1 VAEWL
6 MNFAQRVPAPAQ
18 IQRHHD
24 ALVNRL
30 SQHSGNYR
38 DPVQTVPW
46 ESLDAETA
54 WLPEELLSLY
64 GLPEYVQLS
73 PEERIRLS
81 QVEFV
86 SFCELGLWLEALFIQ
101 RLGAN
106 SLQEMYR
113 DPVSYHYQLHELRE
127 EVGHSLMFLELQR
140 RSQRP
145 FMTPLSARPPLAR
158 LFARYAPEGS
168 AAFWATI
175 LIGENVPDRMNR
187 LIFAHKELP
196 AAVLAITHVH
206 MREEARHMAFAR
218 TTIQMRSQA
227 MNRVKKHLISPVLR
241 EVFRQFLRTCFFPSE
256 QVYAAAGL
264 SDPRIWARRAR
275 HNPYRIALMKQC
287 AAPSRD
293 FLRTQG
299 FAL

>member
-1 VAEWL
+1 
-6 MNFAQRVPAPAQ
+6 MTFASNLPVQAR

-24 ALVNRL
+24 ALVKRL
-30 SQHSGNYR
+30 SAHSSQYR
-38 DPVQTVPW
+38 DPVSTVPW
-46 ESLDAETA
+46 ESLSQEQA
-54 WLPEELLSLY
+54 WLPETLVSLY
-64 GLPEYVQLS
+64 GLPEYAQLS
-73 PEERIRLS
+73 TEERIRLS

-101 RLGAN
+101 RLSAN

-113 DPVSYHYQLHELRE
+113 DPLGYHYQLHELRE
-127 EVGHSLMFLELQR
+127 EVGHSLMFLELQQ
-140 RSQRP
+140 RSHLP
-145 FMTPLSARPPLAR
+145 FMTPLSQRPHLAR

-175 LIGENVPDRMNR
+175 LIGEDVPDRMNR
-187 LIFAHKELP
+187 LIFSQKDLP
-196 AAVLAITHVH
+196 SAVLAITHVH

-218 TTIQMRSQA
+218 TTIQMRSQS
-227 MNRVKKHLISPVLR
+227 MNTLKKKMISPVLR

-264 SDPRIWARRAR
+264 SQPRVWARRAR
-275 HNPYRIALMKQC
+275 HNPQRIALMQQC
-287 AAPSRD
+287 ASPSRD

>member
-1 VAEWL
+1 
-6 MNFAQRVPAPAQ
+6 MTFASNLPVQVR

-24 ALVNRL
+24 ALVKRL
-30 SQHSGNYR
+30 SAHSSQYR
-38 DPVQTVPW
+38 DPVSTVPW
-46 ESLDAETA
+46 ESLSQEQA
-54 WLPEELLSLY
+54 WLPETLVSLY
-64 GLPEYVQLS
+64 GLPEYAQLS
-73 PEERIRLS
+73 DAERIRLS

-101 RLGAN
+101 RLSAN

-113 DPVSYHYQLHELRE
+113 DPQGYHYQLHELRE
-127 EVGHSLMFLELQR
+127 EVGHSLMFLELQQ
-140 RSQRP
+140 RSHLP
-145 FMTPLSARPPLAR
+145 FMTPLSERPPLAR

-175 LIGENVPDRMNR
+175 LIGEDVPDRMNR
-187 LIFAHKELP
+187 LIFSQKDLP
-196 AAVLAITHVH
+196 SAVLAITHVH

-218 TTIQMRSQA
+218 TTIQMRSQS
-227 MNRVKKHLISPVLR
+227 MNALKKKMISPVLR

-264 SDPRIWARRAR
+264 SQPRVWARRAR
-275 HNPYRIALMKQC
+275 QNPQRIALMQQC
-287 AAPSRD
+287 ASPSRD

>member
-1 VAEWL
+1 MTL
-6 MNFAQRVPAPAQ
+6 AQRIPVQTQ

-30 SQHSGNYR
+30 STHSAQYR
-38 DPVQTVPW
+38 DPVATVPW
-46 ESLDAETA
+46 ESLNAESA
-54 WLPEELLSLY
+54 WLPENLVSLH
-64 GLPEYVQLS
+64 GVPEYAQLCE
-73 PEERIRLS
+73 EERLRLS

-101 RLGAN
+101 RLSAN

-113 DPVSYHYQLHELRE
+113 DSTSYHYQLHELRE

-140 RSQRP
+140 RSHLP
-145 FMTPLSARPPLAR
+145 FMTPLNERPALAR

-187 LIFAHKELP
+187 LIYAQKELP

-227 MNRVKKHLISPVLR
+227 MQPLKKRVISPVLR

-264 SDPRIWARRAR
+264 ENPRIWARRAR
-275 HNPYRIALMKQC
+275 RNPHRIALMNQC

-293 FLRTQG
+293 FLRAQG

>member
-1 VAEWL
+1 
-6 MNFAQRVPAPAQ
+6 MQAQ

-24 ALVNRL
+24 ALINRL
-30 SQHSGNYR
+30 SQHSGNYQ
-38 DPVQTVPW
+38 DPTRTVPW
-46 ESLDAETA
+46 ETLDPEIA
-54 WLPEELLSLY
+54 WLPENLLSIY
-64 GLPEYVQLS
+64 GLPEYAQLS
-73 PEERIRLS
+73 REERVRLS

-86 SFCELGLWLEALFIQ
+86 SFCELGLWLEALLIQ

-113 DPVSYHYQLHELRE
+113 DPVGYHYQLHELRE
-127 EVGHSLMFLELQR
+127 EVGHSLMFLELQQ
-140 RSQRP
+140 RSQLP

-158 LFARYAPEGS
+158 LFARLAPEGS
-168 AAFWATI
+168 AIFWAAI

-196 AAVLAITHVH
+196 AAVLAITQVH

-218 TTIQMRSQA
+218 MTIQKRSQT
-227 MNRVKKHLISPVLR
+227 MSCLKKQLVNPILR
-241 EVFRQFLRTCFFPSE
+241 EVFRQFLRTCFFPAE

-264 SDPRIWARRAR
+264 SNPRVWTRRAR
-275 HNPYRIALMKQC
+275 HNPHRIALMNAC

-299 FAL
+299 FTL

>member
-6 MNFAQRVPAPAQ
+6 MNFAHHIPAQAQ

-30 SQHSGNYR
+30 SEHSSHYR

-64 GLPEYVQLS
+64 GLPEYSQLS

-140 RSQRP
+140 RSQRS
-145 FMTPLSARPPLAR
+145 FMTPLSQRPPLAR

-175 LIGENVPDRMNR
+175 LIGENVPDRVNR
-187 LIFAHKELP
+187 IIFAHKELP
-196 AAVLAITHVH
+196 AAVLTITQVH

-227 MNRVKKHLISPVLR
+227 MSRAKKLLISPVLR

-264 SDPRIWARRAR
+264 SNPRIWARRAR
-275 HNPYRIALMKQC
+275 RNPHRIELMNQC
-287 AAPSRD
+287 ALPSRD